1 MAIKLGIDMGS
12 TNTTI
17 YRLNSGLVLREPSKA
32 LCEVVGD
39 KKVVKEVGN
48 KAIKYLGKTPEHM
61 MVISP
66 IQDGIVDDVKVASKM
81 LRTFV
86 DKVTSD
92 NPSASISALLNIPCG
107 ASVEECRKAI
117 LVGCNA
123 NITTLNLIP
132 NVIACAVGAGVDLNS
147 DQCVLIVDIGGGC
160 TDIAVVGYASIL
172 HGVTLNIGSG
182 QMDIAI
188 KKYIEDKFGIS
199 ISLASA
205 EMLKEEIG
213 SLLCRDIATMQVN
226 GVDMNTKELRSVV
239 VNAGIICEAIQEY
252 YEIIADTIS
261 EILSQCNAE
270 VMSNI
275 LSFGIVMCGKATK
288 ITGLEKFML
297 DRLGVSL
304 HIIDGNCT
312 ANGLGILLN
321 DKALTKKILQNNTK

>member
-1 MAIKLGIDMGS
+1 MGS

-66 IQDGIVDDVKVASKM
+66 IQDGIVDDVKVASKI

-132 NVIACAVGAGVDLNS
+132 NVIAC
-147 DQCVLIVDIGGGC
+147 GGWGRP
-160 TDIAVVGYASIL
+160 
-172 HGVTLNIGSG
+172 
-182 QMDIAI
+182 
-188 KKYIEDKFGIS
+188 K
-199 ISLASA
+199 
-205 EMLKEEIG
+205 
-213 SLLCRDIATMQVN
+213 
-226 GVDMNTKELRSVV
+226 
-239 VNAGIICEAIQEY
+239 
-252 YEIIADTIS
+252 
-261 EILSQCNAE
+261 
-270 VMSNI
+270 
-275 LSFGIVMCGKATK
+275 
-288 ITGLEKFML
+288 
-297 DRLGVSL
+297 
-304 HIIDGNCT
+304 
-312 ANGLGILLN
+312 
-321 DKALTKKILQNNTK
+321 